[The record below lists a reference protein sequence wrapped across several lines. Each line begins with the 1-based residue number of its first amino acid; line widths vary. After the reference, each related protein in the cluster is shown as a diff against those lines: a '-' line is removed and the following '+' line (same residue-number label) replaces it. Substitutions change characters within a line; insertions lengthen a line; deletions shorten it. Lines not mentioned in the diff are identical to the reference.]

1 MIEGVIFD
9 LDGVLIDS
17 ERVWDE
23 ARRATA
29 EGSGGRWSER
39 ASTDMLGMSATE
51 WSAYMRETLEVPL
64 DPQEINRRVL
74 AGVTAELEREL
85 PLMPGASA
93 AVHRL
98 AQRWPLGLASS
109 SNRAIIDL
117 VLERA
122 GLARSFV
129 ATVSSEEVARG
140 KPAPDVYL
148 AAAAALGVDPSRA
161 VAIEDSANGIRS
173 AHAAAMTVVAV
184 PNRDFPPAPDAL
196 ALAAVRID
204 GLEELRPELLER
216 LDRGAAS

>member
-1 MIEGVIFD
+1 
-9 LDGVLIDS
+9 
-17 ERVWDE
+17 
-23 ARRATA
+23 
-29 EGSGGRWSER
+29 
-39 ASTDMLGMSATE
+39 
-51 WSAYMRETLEVPL
+51 
-64 DPQEINRRVL
+64 
-74 AGVTAELEREL
+74 
-85 PLMPGASA
+85 
-93 AVHRL
+93 
-98 AQRWPLGLASS
+98 
-109 SNRAIIDL
+109 